1 MTGGKRKVSFS
12 VSFYLVFFLGGG
24 GCRGCLFWFYFSPCV
39 VLLYTYGCVG
49 PGTAGKRGREGEKKK
64 SGVIHESPFFSLLF
78 SFSTLKKEKKKR
90 RRRRKKM
97 VGSFTLTRGAILQ
110 MNPAPTA

>member
-12 VSFYLVFFLGGG
+12 VSFYLVIFFGGG
-24 GCRGCLFWFYFSPCV
+24 VVGGVFSGSIFPHALFCF
-39 VLLYTYGCVG
+39 THGCVG

-97 VGSFTLTRGAILQ
+97 IRSLTLTRGAILQ